1 MEKWTFAQRLKIAMA
16 EQGLNQSS
24 LAVKVGV
31 SQAAI
36 QKLTSGR
43 ARSTTK
49 LLALANALNVNP
61 SWLESGSGPM
71 RNIDSEQLLI
81 SNRNQKS
88 EIAKTRLK
96 AVVWEDME
104 QTEDGEFVHIPLINV
119 NFSAGLG
126 SCEVIDDESFSLVFR
141 KYSLHKMGVSASQA
155 RLVRVS
161 GDSMSPTLS
170 DGDIV
175 GINMAETEIRDGKT
189 YAICHDDMLRIKTLV
204 ARPGEIL
211 IRSLNRDLYP
221 DEVLD
226 VQKFHSNVR
235 VIGRVFWSSHTW

>member
-1 MEKWTFAQRLKIAMA
+1 METWTFAQRLKIAMA

-24 LAVKVGV
+24 LAERVGV

-43 ARSTTK
+43 AKSTTK
-49 LLALANALNVNP
+49 ILALAKALNVNP
-61 SWLESGSGPM
+61 SWLESGSGSM
-71 RNIDSEQLLI
+71 RNIETDQLLTD
-81 SNRNQKS
+81 NRNPKS
-88 EIAKTRLK
+88 EIEKTRLK
-96 AVVWEDME
+96 AVIWEDME
-104 QTEDGEFVHIPLINV
+104 KIEEGEFVHIPLINV
-119 NFSAGLG
+119 NFSAGPG
-126 SCEVIDDESFSLVFR
+126 ACEVVDDESFSLVFR
-141 KYSLHKMGVSASQA
+141 KYSLHKMGVNANQA

-204 ARPGEIL
+204 ARPGEVL
-211 IRSLNRDLYP
+211 IRSLNRELYP

-226 VQKFHSNVR
+226 VQKFHSSIR